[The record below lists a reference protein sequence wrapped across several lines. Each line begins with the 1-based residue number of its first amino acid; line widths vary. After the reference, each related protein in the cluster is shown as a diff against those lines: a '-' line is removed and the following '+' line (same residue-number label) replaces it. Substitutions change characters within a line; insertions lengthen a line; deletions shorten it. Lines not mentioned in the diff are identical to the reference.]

1 MFLYSR
7 QEKLKLVKAK
17 RGCTSLLILHKV
29 HFILLFESLF
39 LSPSLFSSLLPS
51 LRVCQSETV
60 KPLAERHFSILTQL
74 AVMRLGWRRRG
85 RWKARFKDWWGHD
98 CLRAWVV
105 FRHAESIKKQEEFR
119 PVKFCMVT
127 LVICAFQV
135 TFHCLILLQWAPH
148 QTIYFSPL

>member
-17 RGCTSLLILHKV
+17 RGCTSLLTLHKV

-74 AVMRLGWRRRG
+74 AWMEEKREVKSSVQGLMRTWLFESVGG
-85 RWKARFKDWWGHD
+85 
-98 CLRAWVV
+98 

-148 QTIYFSPL
+148 QTVYFSPL

>member
-17 RGCTSLLILHKV
+17 RGCTLLLTLHKV

-74 AVMRLGWRRRG
+74 AWMEEKREVKSSVQGLMRTWLFESVGG
-85 RWKARFKDWWGHD
+85 
-98 CLRAWVV
+98 

-119 PVKFCMVT
+119 PVKFCTVT

-148 QTIYFSPL
+148 QTVYFSPL